1 MSSVAT
7 VTAGR
12 VDRSERVEVKISD
25 DLQGVRGR
33 RALKRVRQCFEPG
46 SIGALQRKQ
55 LGDCIA
61 PALRA
66 TAAINP
72 AACVDNGSR
81 LLIFVAGAKAGLT
94 LGIVQRHFT
103 SGLATFWHHPFPLRN
118 AVPMEMTDRFT
129 GSARRSDTAAGWPTF

>member
-1 MSSVAT
+1 MSSVPT

-12 VDRSERVEVKISD
+12 LDRSERVEVKISD

-46 SIGALQRKQ
+46 SIGSLQRKQ

-61 PALRA
+61 PTLRA

-72 AACVDNGSR
+72 AARVDNGGR
-81 LLIFVAGAKAGLT
+81 C
-94 LGIVQRHFT
+94 
-103 SGLATFWHHPFPLRN
+103 
-118 AVPMEMTDRFT
+118 
-129 GSARRSDTAAGWPTF
+129 GSL